1 MNKLSDESIGREQWK
16 TFILE
21 QQASGLSVQA
31 FCDLKK
37 LGSSRFYYYRSI
49 LFPVPKKAKVF
60 VQAKL
65 PALVKKPS
73 QLTATLYMDS
83 FSLELT
89 GELSAAYLA
98 ELCLKIS

>member
-21 QQASGLSVQA
+21 QQASGLSIQA

-37 LGSSRFYYYRSI
+37 LTSSRFYYYRSI
-49 LFPVPKKAKVF
+49 LFPGTKKVKVF

-65 PALVKKPS
+65 PAQVKR
-73 QLTATLYMDS
+73 LRN
-83 FSLELT
+83 
-89 GELSAAYLA
+89 
-98 ELCLKIS
+98 